1 MRCEEE
7 LPLVQGIMD
16 RFKEEKLAV
25 IVLGFQDTRGNL
37 KESAEAK
44 SLDKIIFA
52 YDTEEEVSK
61 KYGIRLVAASVFI
74 GRDGIVT
81 KRFAGG
87 FNKTELLKETYRILD

>member
-7 LPLVQGIMD
+7 LPLVQGIME
-16 RFKEEKLAV
+16 RFKEKGLAV

-44 SLDKIIFA
+44 NLDKIIFA
-52 YDTEEEVSK
+52 YDIDEEVSG
-61 KYGIRLVAASVFI
+61 KYGISLVAASVFI
-74 GRDGIVT
+74 DRDGVVT

-87 FNKTELLKETYRILD
+87 FNKTEMLKETYRILN